1 MNVSALII
9 TLVLDSIQYAAF
21 LFVASLGLTITF
33 GVMRVL
39 NVANGS
45 IYAWGAYAGAV
56 TIGLLVKQG
65 VHPGMALALGAAA
78 GIIAGVVLGLLIEA
92 ALLRFLYNVDEVII
106 VIATFGLFMVLEN
119 LLLLTF
125 GVQTYLA
132 YEPMMSF
139 GTITAFGVTRDLYG
153 IFLMGV
159 SVLSGALVWLMLTR
173 TGTGKLLTAVI
184 EDSAISSALGVRVRR
199 LFALTFAGGCAL
211 TAVAGA
217 LIAPT
222 VSVAPGFSLD
232 VIVFSLALIVI
243 GGLGSVPGAMVAA
256 LLLGFAR
263 ALAVHFF
270 AELEYFAV
278 FAVMVAVLLVRP
290 DGLIPLPK
298 PRQI

>member
-1 MNVSALII
+1 MNVTALII
-9 TLVLDSIQYAAF
+9 TLLLDAVQYAAF
-21 LFVASLGLTITF
+21 LFVISLGLTITF

-45 IYAWGAYAGAV
+45 IYAWGAYAGAL
-56 TIGLLVKQG
+56 TIGLLVTNG
-65 VHPGMALALGAAA
+65 VNPVVALTFGAAA
-78 GIIAGVVLGLLIEA
+78 GMATGIILGLIIEA
-92 ALLRFLYNVDEVII
+92 SLLRFLYNVDEVII

-132 YEPMMSF
+132 YEPMISF
-139 GTITAFGVTRDLYG
+139 GSITVLGVTRDLYG
-153 IFLMGV
+153 VFLIGV
-159 SVLSGALVWLMLTR
+159 SILSGFLAWLMLTG

-184 EDSAISSALGVRVRR
+184 EDPLISSAVGVRVRR
-199 LFALTFAGGCAL
+199 LFAFTFAGGCAL
-211 TAVAGA
+211 TATAGA

-243 GGLGSVPGAMVAA
+243 GGLGSVPGAMIAA
-256 LLLGFAR
+256 LLLGFTR

-270 AELEYFAV
+270 AEVEYFAI
-278 FAVMVAVLLVRP
+278 FAVMVIVLLVRP
-290 DGLIPLPK
+290 DGIIPLPK

>member
-1 MNVSALII
+1 MPALV
-9 TLVLDSIQYAAF
+9 TLLLDSVQYAAF
-21 LFVASLGLTITF
+21 LFVASLGLTVTF

-56 TIGLLVKQG
+56 LIGLLVKQG
-65 VHPGMALALGAAA
+65 LHPVAALALGAAGGILT
-78 GIIAGVVLGLLIEA
+78 GIILGFIIEA

-132 YEPMMSF
+132 YEPMMKF
-139 GTITAFGVTRDLYG
+139 GTVTVFGVTRDLYG
-153 IFLMGV
+153 IFLIAV
-159 SVLSGALVWLMLTR
+159 SVLSGAAVWFMLTR
-173 TGTGKLLTAVI
+173 TATGKLLTAVI
-184 EDSAISSALGVRVRR
+184 EDPAISSVLGVRVRR
-199 LFALTFAGGCAL
+199 LFAVTFAVGCAL

-217 LIAPT
+217 LVAPT
-222 VSVAPGFSLD
+222 VSVAPGFSMD

-263 ALAVHFF
+263 AVAVHYF
-270 AELEYFAV
+270 AELEYFAI